1 MKLRLKLAERVFEVE
16 VGDLGER
23 PIVATVD
30 GQRFEVWPEERKASR
45 PLPEAEAVSEPGSP
59 PAPSPGGPRAAQTA
73 PEGAAMS
80 AERRQRRETASG
92 GSMATAVQKGTGTR
106 PAIFGRGQRPLSQAA
121 RTVQAPIP
129 GVIHS
134 VSVKV
139 GDVVTAGQTLC
150 VLEAMKMR
158 NVIGAPHGGEIAAVH
173 IEPGQQ
179 VAHYETLVEFVE

>member
-30 GQRFEVWPEERKASR
+30 GQRFEVWPEERKAS
-45 PLPEAEAVSEPGSP
+45 AEAVSEPGSP
-59 PAPSPGGPRAAQTA
+59 LAPSPGGPRAAQTA

-106 PAIFGRGQRPLSQAA
+106 PAVFGRGQRPLSQAA

-158 NVIGAPHGGEIAAVH
+158 NVIGAPRGGEIAAVH